1 MQGQFTM
8 TSLLNV
14 DRLERSFKKSDEIAQ
29 GPLENLQGVWEN
41 LPELPGRG
49 WNMIAL
55 PFIQNNSQIDYRIL
69 MNQYNEVFNVDFV
82 DEGVPNR
89 GVIRPLDENLN
100 QKIVT
105 LDYQQIIRQL
115 TAADMPQS
123 ELAGGK
129 GLPIHHEPGLWLNML
144 NLDTAGF
151 DIARMGNVPHGNAFL
166 AMGKSHTVNGPPS
179 IPDVD
184 VLPVGATRNI
194 DSGYL
199 QPYKFFRDE
208 PFEGLFNVLEP
219 HTLLRAATPQNVKRT
234 NILHVDSNNLS
245 GGVQNIPFIVR
256 HANATQMSSTF
267 WVMELEDEFET
278 DGSPVFI
285 MQYMQV
291 VMLEFFE
298 RFDGVP
304 GDIKWPHVS
313 FNTMRRAHGQ
323 NHENLLKEAL
333 ERLNVT

>member
-1 MQGQFTM
+1 M
-8 TSLLNV
+8 TSSHDL
-14 DRLERSFKKSDEIAQ
+14 DAMERSFEKSDETSL
-29 GPLENLQGVWEN
+29 GPLKNLKGVWEN
-41 LPELPGRG
+41 LPGIPGRG

-55 PFIQNNSQIDYRIL
+55 PFISSTSQIDYRIL

-105 LDYQQIIRQL
+105 VDYQQTIRQI
-115 TAADMPQS
+115 AADDMPKS

-151 DIARMGNVPHGNAFL
+151 NIARLGNVPHGNAFL
-166 AMGKSHTVNGPPS
+166 ALGKSDVINGPPS

-184 VLPVGATRNI
+184 VLPTGATRNI
-194 DSGYL
+194 NSGYL
-199 QPYKFFRDE
+199 QPYKFFRDN

-219 HTLLRAATPQNVKRT
+219 HTLLRAATPQNVKQT

-245 GGVQNIPFIVR
+245 GGIQNIPFIVR
-256 HANATQMSSTF
+256 HANATEVNSTF
-267 WVMELEDEFET
+267 WIMELEDEFEA

-285 MQYMQV
+285 LQYMQV

-323 NHENLLKEAL
+323 NQETLLKEAI
-333 ERLNVT
+333 ERLNNT